1 MYGLVFHVD
10 VDGGRPLPPSPH
22 DIKPYNNCNV
32 NTSTL
37 PRILSFLG
45 IWQEFSVK
53 LDDDS
58 VVALGILSH
67 IHVKAKIDGTHD
79 GISALLMDYVLD
91 GRAICINDLMKSVE
105 NRIRVAFIWVLCEK
119 CRG

>member
-1 MYGLVFHVD
+1 MWTEVA
-10 VDGGRPLPPSPH
+10 GRIGPAPIHLHMILNLTTIVMS
-22 DIKPYNNCNV
+22 N
-32 NTSTL
+32 L
-37 PRILSFLG
+37 PRILTLLG

-58 VVALGILSH
+58 VVAICVLSH
-67 IHVKAKIDGTHD
+67 IHVKSKIDGTHD
-79 GISALLMDYVLD
+79 GISALLVDYVLD
-91 GRAICINDLMKSVE
+91 GRALCINDLMKSVE